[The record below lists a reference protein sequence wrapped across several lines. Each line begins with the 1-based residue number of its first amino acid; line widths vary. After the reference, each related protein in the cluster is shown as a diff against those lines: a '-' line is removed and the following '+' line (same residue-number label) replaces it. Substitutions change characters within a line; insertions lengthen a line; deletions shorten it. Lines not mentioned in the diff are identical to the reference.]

1 VSDHGCA
8 AAVRAALAMALAI
21 AARGA
26 PAQSLTLADA
36 FERAGQHAYPV
47 RIARGQADASA
58 GQSTAALRGI
68 LPTFRVE
75 GSYLRTTDPLN
86 AFGFTLKQRAVTL
99 ASFDPASLNY
109 PAAIGNVGT
118 GLVME
123 LPIFNADAWLAR
135 SAAVDARSSAA
146 AAEQWSRASA
156 AYDVARAYYGAVLAA
171 EQVATL
177 DSAFAAARAHVKQAE
192 SLLRNGVVT
201 RSDALTAAVKAGD
214 AEIALLS
221 ARADVSI
228 AREHLAMALGAPA
241 DTTFILPAALPS
253 LERVRRLAELAATDS
268 ARPQNRADVQ
278 AADYARAAASADVSR
293 AKSLYIPTVNSIG
306 RLDWNTASTLFGG
319 TDSWTV
325 GLMVSWSP
333 FAGASQIG
341 DVQTAQGR
349 RQAAAAAA
357 EAVSAQARI
366 DLQQADQAL
375 MVAQAR
381 LGIADRSVAQS
392 VEAHRIVSRKY
403 DGGIATVSE
412 LFDAAAVETQAR
424 LAAANARYQAIL
436 AAAGR
441 LHALGLA
448 LTPLTELD
456 Q

>member
-1 VSDHGCA
+1 
-8 AAVRAALAMALAI
+8 
-21 AARGA
+21 
-26 PAQSLTLADA
+26 
-36 FERAGQHAYPV
+36 
-47 RIARGQADASA
+47 
-58 GQSTAALRGI
+58 
-68 LPTFRVE
+68 
-75 GSYLRTTDPLN
+75 
-86 AFGFTLKQRAVTL
+86 
-99 ASFDPASLNY
+99 
-109 PAAIGNVGT
+109 
-118 GLVME
+118 
-123 LPIFNADAWLAR
+123 
-135 SAAVDARSSAA
+135 
-146 AAEQWSRASA
+146 
-156 AYDVARAYYGAVLAA
+156 
-171 EQVATL
+171 
-177 DSAFAAARAHVKQAE
+177 
-192 SLLRNGVVT
+192 
-201 RSDALTAAVKAGD
+201 
-214 AEIALLS
+214 
-221 ARADVSI
+221 
-228 AREHLAMALGAPA
+228 
-241 DTTFILPAALPS
+241 
-253 LERVRRLAELAATDS
+253 
-268 ARPQNRADVQ
+268 
-278 AADYARAAASADVSR
+278 
-293 AKSLYIPTVNSIG
+293 VNSIG

>member
-221 ARADVSI
+221 ARADASI
-228 AREHLAMALGAPA
+228 ARERLAMALGARG
-241 DTTFILPAALPS
+241 DTTFVLPAALPS

-293 AKSLYIPTVNSIG
+293 AKSLYIPSVNSIG

>member
-1 VSDHGCA
+1 
-8 AAVRAALAMALAI
+8 
-21 AARGA
+21 
-26 PAQSLTLADA
+26 
-36 FERAGQHAYPV
+36 
-47 RIARGQADASA
+47 
-58 GQSTAALRGI
+58 
-68 LPTFRVE
+68 
-75 GSYLRTTDPLN
+75 LN

-221 ARADVSI
+221 ARADASI
-228 AREHLAMALGAPA
+228 ARERLAMALGARG
-241 DTTFILPAALPS
+241 DTTFVLPAALPS

-268 ARPQNRADVQ
+268 ARAQNRADVQ

-293 AKSLYIPTVNSIG
+293 AKSLYIPSVNSIG